1 MLTKSKPSTAPPK
14 VPRHATP
21 AKPLGDELRRLDH
34 ESPGASVKLKL
45 DEDGSPMLPRTGSKG
60 SVVQAPG
67 AGKKRGR
74 EEGPGFDPET
84 GALSRDYET
93 FQTRTEKRRR
103 GFGAT
108 PEKDDHPLLRPHLGM
123 IVGPTGA
130 GKSTLA
136 FNLMDEISKHIDPKK
151 LGDVIYYSGSP
162 GDPLLKKL
170 DPDRVAV
177 YGPKEADRFMAH
189 LSDLNI
195 RDPRTGEFLN
205 ERRPGQPLPEDKRK
219 LHVVMMD
226 DATANPDLTPANAK
240 GHEMGHIALGHRHHS
255 MVMYT
260 MAQRM
265 KMVPVIIRD
274 NYTHMFAFP
283 GSQKE
288 NKELLPHMAV
298 QDTKEVEKALRNM
311 SRRREKGEFLWSN
324 RASKSVM
331 QGFGDTI
338 AH

>member
-1 MLTKSKPSTAPPK
+1 MLTKTKAPTGPGK
-14 VPRHATP
+14 VPRSATAAVP
-21 AKPLGDELRRLDH
+21 LATELAKLDH
-34 ESPGASVKLKL
+34 ESPGQAVRLKL
-45 DEDGSPMLPRTGSKG
+45 DEDGAPVRGTPSTAT

-67 AGKKRGR
+67 AGKKRPR
-74 EEGPGFDPET
+74 DPGFDPET
-84 GALSRDYET
+84 GALSRTYET
-93 FQTRTEKRRR
+93 FQTQKEKKRR

-108 PEKDDHPLLRPHLGM
+108 EAEDDHPLLRPHLGM

-136 FNLMDEISKHIDPKK
+136 FNLMDEISKHVHPKK
-151 LGDVIYYSGSP
+151 LGDVIYYSGSS

-170 DPDRVAV
+170 DPERVAV

-205 ERRPGQPLPEDKRK
+205 ERQPGKPLPEEARK

-226 DATANPDLTPANAK
+226 DATANTDLTPANAK
-240 GHEMGHIALGHRHHS
+240 GHEMGQVALSHRHHS

-265 KMVPVIIRD
+265 KMVPVVIRD
-274 NYTHMFAFP
+274 NHTHLFAFP

-288 NKELLPHMAV
+288 NKELLPYMAV
-298 QDTKEVEKALRNM
+298 QDTKEVDKSLRNM

-324 RASKSVM
+324 RAAKSVM
-331 QGFGDTI
+331 QGFGDPI